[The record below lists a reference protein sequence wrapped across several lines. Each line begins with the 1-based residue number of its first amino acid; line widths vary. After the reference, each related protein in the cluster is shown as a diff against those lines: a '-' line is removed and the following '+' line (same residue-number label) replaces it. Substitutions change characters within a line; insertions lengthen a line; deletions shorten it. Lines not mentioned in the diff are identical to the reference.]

1 VALGVSKSMM
11 IHTWDILRPISMAL
25 KMDRFSIALPQKV
38 GLPTSS
44 IYIKPPDA
52 GSCVI
57 KKIIKRG

>member
-1 VALGVSKSMM
+1 M

-25 KMDRFSIALPQKV
+25 KMDCFSIALPEKA

-52 GSCVI
+52 GTRVI
-57 KKIIKRG
+57 KKNN